1 MKEKNPKIN
10 DEWLLTP
17 FPDKAAG
24 VLRLTLNVL
33 KKKGDLPLK

>member
-1 MKEKNPKIN
+1 MAS
-10 DEWLLTP
+10 DT
-17 FPDKAAG
+17 PDKAAG